1 MVAFEASEFGYTNA
15 IYAGDLFVT
24 KDGHHK
30 QRDFVY
36 IHKFVY
42 VYRTIMKCIYFQV
55 DLVIVVNMIKKM
67 IISNL
72 IFLFI
77 QNGLLILIVMDK
89 NRNYLEVNIGIK

>member
-1 MVAFEASEFGYTNA
+1 MVAFEPSEFGYING

-30 QRDFVY
+30 QRDFFY

-42 VYRTIMKCIYFQV
+42 VYPTIMKCIYFQV
-55 DLVIVVNMIKKM
+55 DLIIVVKMIKKM